1 MKTLN
6 PSAAAV
12 ILSAFIM
19 GLSGI
24 ASAQEDKSPTIPV
37 DESNFVESMSD
48 IYFGQVV
55 DAVGT
60 NVIQHNRATANI
72 KSQGIIRE
80 NRDTLYS
87 KVVID
92 ARGGFRLTLPAA
104 GKTYMAALILN
115 YNTGLV
121 REARDQ
127 GDVGTYMAHS
137 DRPRVIEITR
147 EAAGT
152 DFVYI
157 LFRTQT
163 DNSAEGN
170 AAGAKL
176 QDAIKLE
183 IHGDPKDWKPQNF
196 DTKQRDKLAD
206 LYKSHLAEYVARGA
220 HFGYQEDSVV
230 KEGGEKA
237 ADVRRHYAAFGWGGQ
252 LERYATYLTTPVIKG
267 KDGTAVT
274 LKVTP
279 FKVREDLNGFWSY
292 TVYDAGGWIAT
303 ENNII
308 NNESAVLNPDG
319 TLTLRLGTKE
329 DCGTDANRMDL
340 PKGGFTIVT
349 RIYNTAKEI
358 PLSDRASHIPIPK

>member
-1 MKTLN
+1 MKLLN
-6 PSAAAV
+6 QSPVAV
-12 ILSAFIM
+12 IVSAFIM
-19 GLSGI
+19 GVGGI
-24 ASAQEDKSPTIPV
+24 ALAQKDGAPAIPV
-37 DESNFVESMSD
+37 DESNFVEAMSD

-60 NVIQHNRATANI
+60 NVIQHNRATADI
-72 KSQGIIRE
+72 KTQGIIRE

-92 ARGGFRLTLPAA
+92 AREGFRLTLPAA

-121 REARDQ
+121 REAKDQ

-147 EAAGT
+147 KAAGT

-163 DNSAEGN
+163 DNSPEGN

-183 IHGDPKDWKPQNF
+183 IHGKPNDWKLQNF

-252 LERYATYLTTPVIKG
+252 LERYATYLTTPVIKS

-292 TVYDAGGWIAT
+292 TVYDAEGWIAT

-308 NNESAVLNPDG
+308 NNGNAVLNPDG
-319 TLTLRLGTKE
+319 TLTLRLGTRE
-329 DCGTDANRMDL
+329 ACGTDVNRMDL
-340 PKGGFTIVT
+340 PKGGFSLVT
-349 RIYNTAKEI
+349 RIYNTLQEI
-358 PLSDRASHIPIPK
+358 PLSERASHVPIPE

>member
-1 MKTLN
+1 MNTPN
-6 PSAAAV
+6 PFAAAV

-19 GLSGI
+19 GLGGI
-24 ASAQEDKSPTIPV
+24 ASAQKDKSPAIPV
-37 DESNFVESMSD
+37 DEGNFVESMSD

-60 NVIQHNRATANI
+60 NVIQHNRATADI
-72 KSQGIIRE
+72 KTQGIIRE

-92 ARGGFRLTLPAA
+92 ARDGFRLTLPAA

-115 YNTGLV
+115 HNTGLV
-121 REARDQ
+121 REAKDQ

-196 DTKQRDKLAD
+196 DTQQRDKLAD

-220 HFGYQEDSVV
+220 HFGFQEDSVV

-252 LERYATYLTTPVIKG
+252 LERYATYLTTPVIKARMAPQSPSRSPPSKCAKISMDSG
-267 KDGTAVT
+267 AIPSTTPGDGSRPRTISSTTRVQCLILMARSPSAWEPRKTAAPMST
-274 LKVTP
+274 AWTCP
-279 FKVREDLNGFWSY
+279 RE
-292 TVYDAGGWIAT
+292 
-303 ENNII
+303 
-308 NNESAVLNPDG
+308 
-319 TLTLRLGTKE
+319 
-329 DCGTDANRMDL
+329 
-340 PKGGFTIVT
+340 
-349 RIYNTAKEI
+349 
-358 PLSDRASHIPIPK
+358 ASRS

>member
-1 MKTLN
+1 MKVFKQLAETVVLSTLL
-6 PSAAAV
+6 V
-12 ILSAFIM
+12 GM
-19 GLSGI
+19 VGI
-24 ASAQEDKSPTIPV
+24 ASAQRDEFPVIPV
-37 DESNFVESMSD
+37 NESNFVHAKSD

-60 NVIQHNRATANI
+60 NVIQHNRATADI
-72 KSQGIIRE
+72 KTQGIIRE

-92 ARGGFRLTLPAA
+92 AREGFRLTLPAA
-104 GKTYMAALILN
+104 GETYMAALILN

-121 REARDQ
+121 REAKDQ
-127 GDVGTYMAHS
+127 GDVGTYMAYP
-137 DRPRVIEITR
+137 DRPRIIDITR

-163 DNSAEGN
+163 DNSSRGN

-176 QDAIKLE
+176 QDAIKLD
-183 IHGDPKDWKPQNF
+183 IHGEPEEWKPQNF
-196 DTKQRDKLAD
+196 DTRQRDKLAD

-220 HFGYQEDSVV
+220 WFGYQEDAVV
-230 KEGGEKA
+230 EEGGEKA

-252 LERYATYLTTPVIKG
+252 LERYATYLTTPVFKNR
-267 KDGTAVT
+267 DGAALTFT
-274 LKVTP
+274 VTP
-279 FKVREDLNGFWSY
+279 FEVHEDLNGFWSY
-292 TVYDAGGWIAT
+292 TVYDAKGWIAT

-319 TLTLRLGTKE
+319 TLTFCLGTKE
-329 DCGTDANRMDL
+329 ACGANVNRMDL
-340 PKGGFTIVT
+340 PQGGFSIVT
-349 RIYNTAKEI
+349 RIYNPAKEI
-358 PLSDRASHIPIPK
+358 PLSERANHVPTK